1 MTPKGVKSENSENTM
16 KRTAILL
23 AAISLLIAG
32 AAFAQPGDVLD
43 YTPVECM
50 RGGDSAVLQLNVT
63 QKGELRAYFRH
74 VNSTE
79 WCSVIGNNE
88 GRLSSVVMPKFEVG
102 DEIEY
107 FFILADGKRVIAKS
121 PEIYRVKNTGGCETN
136 IARHSTSF
144 TIDCG
149 QSVAG
154 MPASNAAAH
163 ALGFSSKP
171 GPVSPER
178 P

>member
-1 MTPKGVKSENSENTM
+1 M
-16 KRTAILL
+16 KRTLL
-23 AAISLLIAG
+23 AAISLLVAG
-32 AAFAQPGDVLD
+32 AAFAQTGNILN
-43 YTPVECM
+43 YTPVGCFP
-50 RGGDSAVLQLNVT
+50 GGESAMLQLNVT

-79 WCSVIGNNE
+79 WCSVIGNND
-88 GRLSSVVMPKFEVG
+88 GPVSTVVMPQFLVG

-107 FFILADGKRVIAKS
+107 FFVLLDGKRVIAKS
-121 PEIYRVKNTGGCETN
+121 PEIYRVKNTGNCDAN
-136 IARHSTSF
+136 VARHSTTF

-149 QSVAG
+149 RAVAG

-163 ALGFSSKP
+163 ALGFNKP
-171 GPVSPER
+171 PANPSPER